1 MVVGTLQEMGCCLL
15 DLYGA
20 SIQSL
25 QLHLSPEKS
34 DVFLFQSSAQYPHM
48 FQCSVS
54 MLCLSTNA
62 SSEAEGDGAVCK
74 YDLISDF
81 NSLIV
86 CWESPVSFAS
96 SLSNVDCSRPLF
108 LRPSKLFL
116 AFYS

>member
-48 FQCSVS
+48 FQCFVYLQTLHQKLKVMVQSVN
-54 MLCLSTNA
+54 M
-62 SSEAEGDGAVCK
+62 
-74 YDLISDF
+74 I
-81 NSLIV
+81 
-86 CWESPVSFAS
+86 
-96 SLSNVDCSRPLF
+96 
-108 LRPSKLFL
+108 
-116 AFYS
+116 